1 MSEDP
6 DQPSDDGGPPP
17 LPALEADPELTAE
30 GWERRSVTDPT
41 RQPELVE
48 LYESLGLEV
57 KAVALTP
64 DKFGAACSA
73 CAKSACSSYTVIYTR
88 PARPGS

>member
-1 MSEDP
+1 MSED
-6 DQPSDDGGPPP
+6 SDNTSGNDGPPDM
-17 LPALEADPELTAE
+17 PALEADPKLTAE

-41 RQPELVE
+41 RESELVE
-48 LYESLGLEV
+48 LYESIGLEV
-57 KAVALTP
+57 KVVALTP

-88 PARPGS
+88 PS